1 MNESAAKLRLDKWLW
16 FARFFKT
23 RSLAATRVAAGDV
36 RVDGERVTKRST
48 SVQAGNVLTFA
59 TGAQVRVIQI
69 DAIGNRRGPAP
80 EAQALYTDLSPP
92 EPKAQNKPLANPR
105 FEGKGRPTKK
115 DRRKADLYR
124 HQSMDASTDHL
135 E

>member
-1 MNESAAKLRLDKWLW
+1 MSEGAGKLRLDKWLW

-23 RSLAATRVAAGDV
+23 RSLAAARVAAGDV
-36 RVDGERVTKRST
+36 RVNSDRVTKRST
-48 SVQAGNVLTFA
+48 TISRGDVLTFSQGRA
-59 TGAQVRVIQI
+59 IRVIKI
-69 DAIGNRRGPAP
+69 EAIGTRRGPAP

-92 EPKAQNKPLANPR
+92 APPKQTPVPENPR

-115 DRRKADLYR
+115 ERRQADLSR
-124 HQSMDASTDHL
+124 TRHL